1 VYGYMCRRHAPT
13 RLIKASWIYRGMS

>member
-1 VYGYMCRRHAPT
+1 MCRRHAPT